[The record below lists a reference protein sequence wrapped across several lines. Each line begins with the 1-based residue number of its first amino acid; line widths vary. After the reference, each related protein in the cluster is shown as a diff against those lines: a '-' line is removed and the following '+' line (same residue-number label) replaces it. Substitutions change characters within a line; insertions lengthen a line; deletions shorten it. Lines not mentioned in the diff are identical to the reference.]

1 MRNNIEKL
9 LSLCETQYKLLLT
22 KTHITPHYYV
32 YARER
37 EKFIYEWYLELYI
50 FEKSYWNFL
59 GIRRASPLVLR

>member
-1 MRNNIEKL
+1 MRNTSEELI
-9 LSLCETQYKLLLT
+9 SLCETQYKLLLT

-50 FEKSYWNFL
+50 FEKSY
-59 GIRRASPLVLR
+59 